1 MTADQSSALDAHEGE
16 MPLSVPSSTA
26 SGSPVIPLSEEAR
39 KAYKHLYDTMETAIE
54 GTTDA
59 AVLEAL
65 NARQAEVDDVLTKD
79 AIYRLQANT
88 TQFEALQKQINE
100 TNAGLKTLEEQIES
114 IAETFN
120 GAGAIL
126 GAINNVLSL
135 VPGA

>member
-1 MTADQSSALDAHEGE
+1 M
-16 MPLSVPSSTA
+16 SVPPSSSA
-26 SGSPVIPLSEEAR
+26 SGSPAIPLSEEAR
-39 KAYKHLYDTMETAIE
+39 EAYKHLYDTMQAAIE
-54 GTTDA
+54 GTDNV
-59 AVLEAL
+59 AVLDAL

-79 AIYRLQANT
+79 AMYRLQANT

-100 TNAGLKTLEEQIES
+100 TNAGLKTLEDQIES

-120 GAGAIL
+120 GAGVIL